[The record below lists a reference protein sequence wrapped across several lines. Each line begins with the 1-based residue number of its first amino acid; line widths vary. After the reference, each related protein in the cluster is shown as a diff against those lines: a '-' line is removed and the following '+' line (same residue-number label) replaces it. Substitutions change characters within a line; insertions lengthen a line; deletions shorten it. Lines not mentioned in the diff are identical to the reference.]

1 MYRNK
6 TCRWLLCGLT
16 MVLAGQACAA
26 QDSTTAPAADVTA
39 AQGHT
44 AAPAT
49 DASAAADSLTILQFE
64 DVIQDNLL
72 LEQQVQRAR
81 LQRQLQENSGSS
93 EPAVTAAPIYGT
105 APGMAGQPVV
115 QESKPAPAVPAR
127 PRLQDIW
134 GRPGDL
140 RARVRLPHGGIV
152 EVRKGDRLPGE
163 KQTVSAIT
171 PDVVRLSD
179 GSELTF

>member
-16 MVLAGQACAA
+16 MVLAGQVCAA
-26 QDSTTAPAADVTA
+26 QDSTT
-39 AQGHT
+39 
-44 AAPAT
+44 APAT

-81 LQRQLQENSGSS
+81 LQRQLQENSGAS
-93 EPAVTAAPIYGT
+93 ESAVTAVPAPVYGT
-105 APGMAGQPVV
+105 APGMPGQPVV
-115 QESKPAPAVPAR
+115 QESKPAQTVPYR